1 MLKAKLAKLKNLRGK
16 ITGHRATIGVL
27 RAEGETPKAAELNVE
42 TEVLKALLRLE
53 RGTVIRVWNAHTFVV
68 FPDTG
73 GWRYWLDIFTPSGST
88 HSYSVQC
95 PGDRE
100 DAEDAALFHLA
111 QMIWTPEIAD
121 DAAFMDG
128 LPAGVVKKL
137 TSYFEWQRK
146 YAAAKAAG
154 HSDEDAHQIASGWKA
169 SA

>member
-27 RAEGETPKAAELNVE
+27 RAEGETPKAAALNVE
-42 TEVLKALLRLE
+42 TEVLKALLRLD
-53 RGTVIRVWNAHTFVV
+53 RGTVIRVWRGHTFIV

-88 HSYSVQC
+88 HNYSVQC

-111 QMIWTPEIAD
+111 QMIWTPEVND
-121 DAAFMDG
+121 DEFLSE
-128 LPAGVVKKL
+128 LPTSVMQKL
-137 TSYFEWQRK
+137 EAYFQWQRR
-146 YAAAKAAG
+146 YAAAKAEG
-154 HSDEDAHQIASGWKA
+154 KSDEDAHQIASGWKA